1 MTSPREWWR
10 RAAAAIKDRQSLY
23 LTRLITGSSRF
34 RNAELEAAVI
44 RATSHDDR
52 SVDYKNAARVFA
64 WARTSPSFL
73 LPVMWALARRAA
85 RTRSWPVALKTLM
98 LIHGI
103 LMRSDSEPVDSK
115 VGRLPFDLS
124 EFKDRSSSPAKAS
137 AFSAFVRAYFNF
149 LDSRSV
155 FAGLEYD
162 LTDEDQLLD
171 RVHKLQLLLDLLM
184 QIRPYGNG
192 MEVGLVL
199 EAMNC
204 VLIEIFEV
212 YSQICKGV
220 ASFLVNV
227 FGSDHN
233 PKSEF
238 CLNECGNLSPKAKMR
253 TGIVGVRVLRKAT
266 EQSSQLSAYFELCR
280 SLGVLNAAELPEVE
294 KIPEEDIQD
303 LEMLL
308 LGEAEEEEER
318 REIESPVQQELEYL
332 EVSPGAQLIET
343 PVEQTQGEEGRAVM
357 SEEWVIFEDDLNERQ
372 CHFGKEKSEEG
383 FLVDNFSV
391 QAGKPWR
398 SSPWP
403 SLMSPSGGM
412 PFANNRNLI
421 ELI

>member
-1 MTSPREWWR
+1 
-10 RAAAAIKDRQSLY
+10 
-23 LTRLITGSSRF
+23 
-34 RNAELEAAVI
+34 
-44 RATSHDDR
+44 
-52 SVDYKNAARVFA
+52 
-64 WARTSPSFL
+64 
-73 LPVMWALARRAA
+73 
-85 RTRSWPVALKTLM
+85 
-98 LIHGI
+98 
-103 LMRSDSEPVDSK
+103 MRSDSEHVDSK

-162 LTDEDQLLD
+162 LSDENQLLD
-171 RVHKLQLLLDLLM
+171 RVQKLQLLLDFLM
-184 QIRPYGNG
+184 QIRPYGDG

-233 PKSEF
+233 LKSEF
-238 CLNECGNLSPKAKMR
+238 CLNECGNLSPEAKMR
-253 TGIVGVRVLRKAT
+253 RGIIGVKVLRKAT

-308 LGEAEEEEER
+308 LGEAEEEEEER
-318 REIESPVQQELEYL
+318 REIESPVEQELEYL
-332 EVSPGAQLIET
+332 MVSPRAQLIET
-343 PVEQTQGEEGRAVM
+343 PVGQIHGEEGREGI
-357 SEEWVIFEDDLNERQ
+357 SEEWVIFEDDQNERQ
-372 CHFGKEKSEEG
+372 CLFGKEKSEEG
-383 FLVDNFSV
+383 FLLDNFSV
-391 QAGKPWR
+391 QAGNPRR
-398 SSPWP
+398 SPPWP
-403 SLMSPSGGM
+403 SLMNPSRGM
-412 PFANNRNLI
+412 PFANNGNLI